1 MTPKTVSY
9 TRDMPEQLPATH
21 CPRCD
26 EIVSGRFCI
35 GCGASARELPCATCG
50 VMTPAGAR
58 FCPDCGTA
66 ASAGARTSSNTAP
79 RMDRLPRLV
88 GGAALLTLA
97 AFVAG
102 LVSGRRMPAGGDS
115 ADQAISAPLGP
126 MQAGGLAN
134 IGGQTAPD
142 ISNMS
147 PEERASRL
155 FNRVMLYSEQ
165 GKMDSARFFAPMAIQ
180 AYEMIGPVDAHAQYD
195 IGVISAAAGDVAR
208 ARAEADTILAARPTH
223 LLGLVLAIRA
233 ADLRRDDAAAVALRR
248 RLIAAAPTE
257 RTALK
262 EYSEHAR
269 DIDDALTKAAGATR

>member
-1 MTPKTVSY
+1 MTSRTVSY
-9 TRDMPEQLPATH
+9 TRDMAEQLSATH

-35 GCGASARELPCATCG
+35 GCGASARDLACPTCG
-50 VMTPAGAR
+50 VVTPAGAR
-58 FCPDCGTA
+58 FCPDCGA
-66 ASAGARTSSNTAP
+66 AVGVGARASSSTA
-79 RMDRLPRLV
+79 RRVDRLPRLV
-88 GGAALLTLA
+88 GGAAVVALA

-102 LVSGRRMPAGGDS
+102 VVSGRRMPAGLAS
-115 ADQAISAPLGP
+115 PDQTASTALGP
-126 MQAGGLAN
+126 MQAGGFAAS
-134 IGGQTAPD
+134 GGPTAPD

-195 IGVISAAAGDVAR
+195 IGVISAASGDVAR
-208 ARAEADTILAARPTH
+208 ARAEADSILAARPNH

-233 ADLRRDDAAAVALRR
+233 ADLRRDSAAGVRFQ
-248 RLIAAAPTE
+248 RLLLAAAPTE
-257 RTALK
+257 RTSLK

-269 DIDDALTKAAGATR
+269 DIDDALTKAAAATR